1 MGSGGKRAAIRVRDI
16 ASTWGLAIAV
26 LIIGFVVAYQFVAPA
41 PPKRIVLATGADG
54 GAYQRFGE
62 EYAAYLRTAGIEVEL
77 RTTEGS
83 VENLALLKSGGEIDF
98 AFVQGGIA
106 DSEGDDGVLAIGS
119 LYLEPVWLFAGNES
133 AIASIDDLRGKRIA
147 LGTEGSGTR
156 AVATKLLAAHGIDSN
171 SAEFVGIALDELD
184 GAFTVGSIDAAFLVA
199 APESVYVSALIDHQ
213 DVSLQSLERTDAY
226 VRQLSYLSRVDLPQ
240 GVIDLRSNKPDTDV
254 RTVAL
259 TAMLATTDNLH
270 PALIDLFLIAATDIH
285 GQHSLLA
292 DAGQFPTP
300 RFTDLPL
307 SEDAERYFRRGP
319 PFLMRYLPFWA
330 ATLID
335 RLWVMLL
342 PIIGLAI
349 PLMKLIP
356 PAYRWQIRRRL
367 LRLYSALEKVDPY
380 GNSVRDAEDLAER
393 LQQLEKLDN
402 DSIIASVPR
411 GYTDDVYK
419 LRRDIDLVR
428 RRLKNTEPL

>member
-1 MGSGGKRAAIRVRDI
+1 MSSGGKRAALRLRDI
-16 ASTWGLAIAV
+16 ANTWGLAIAV
-26 LIIGFVVAYQFVAPA
+26 LIIGFVVAYQFVEPA
-41 PPKRIVLATGADG
+41 PPKRVVLATGADG

-62 EYAAYLRTAGIEVEL
+62 EYATYMRTAGIEVVL

-83 VENLALLKSGGEIDF
+83 VENLALLRNSGEIDF

-106 DSEGDDGVLAIGS
+106 DARGDDGVLAIGS
-119 LYLEPVWLFAGNES
+119 LYLEPIWLFVSNES
-133 AIASIDDLRGKRIA
+133 AIASIGDLRGKRIA

-156 AVATKLLAAHGIDSN
+156 AVATKLLAAHNIDAS

-184 GAFTVGSIDAAFLVA
+184 SAFTTGSIDAAFLVA
-199 APESVYVSALIDHQ
+199 APESVYVSDLIGRE
-213 DVSLQSLERTDAY
+213 DVSLKSLERADAY
-226 VRQLSYLSRVDLPQ
+226 VRRSSYLSKVDLPQ
-240 GVIDLRSNKPDTDV
+240 GVLDLVSNKPDTDV
-254 RTVAL
+254 QTVAL
-259 TAMLATTDNLH
+259 TAMLATTDDLH

-285 GQHSLLA
+285 GQHSLLS

-335 RLWVMLL
+335 RLWVMLF

-367 LRLYSALEKVDPY
+367 LRLYSELEKVDPF
-380 GNSVRDAEDLAER
+380 GNAIRDAEDLAER
-393 LQQLEKLDN
+393 LQQLEKLEN

-411 GYTDDVYK
+411 EYTDDVYK

-428 RRLKNTEPL
+428 RRLIDTEPL

>member
-1 MGSGGKRAAIRVRDI
+1 MGNGGKRAGIRARDI
-16 ASTWGLAIAV
+16 VSTWGLAIAV
-26 LIIGFVVAYQFVAPA
+26 LIAGFVVAYQFVEPA
-41 PPKRIVLATGADG
+41 PPKRIVLATGVDG

-62 EYAAYLRTAGIEVEL
+62 EYAAYLQTAGIEVEL

-83 VENLALLKSGGEIDF
+83 VENLALLRSGGEIDL

-106 DSEGDDGVLAIGS
+106 GSEVDDRVLAIGS
-119 LYLEPVWLFAGNES
+119 LYLEPVWLFVDNES
-133 AIASIDDLRGKRIA
+133 AIATIGDLQGKRIA

-184 GAFTVGSIDAAFLVA
+184 SAFTVGSIDAAFLVA
-199 APESVYVSALIDHQ
+199 APESEYVSALFDRQ
-213 DVSLQSLERTDAY
+213 DLSLQSLERTDAY
-226 VRQLSYLSRVDLPQ
+226 VRQLSYLSKVDLPQ

-254 RTVAL
+254 QTVAL
-259 TAMLATTDNLH
+259 TAMLATTDDLH
-270 PALIDLFLIAATDIH
+270 PALIDLFLLAATHIH

-292 DAGQFPTP
+292 DAGEFPTP
-300 RFTDLPL
+300 RFIDLPL
-307 SEDAERYFRRGP
+307 SEGAERYFRRGP

-335 RLWVMLL
+335 RLWVMLF
-342 PIIGLAI
+342 PVIGLAI
-349 PLMKLIP
+349 PLVKVIP

-367 LRLYSALEKVDPY
+367 LRLYSELEQIDPY
-380 GNSVRDAEDLAER
+380 GNGVRDAEDLAER
-393 LQQLEKLDN
+393 LQQLEELDN

-428 RRLKNTEPL
+428 RRLTETDPA

>member
-16 ASTWGLAIAV
+16 ASTWGLAITV
-26 LIIGFVVAYQFVAPA
+26 LVIGFVVAYQFVEPA

-62 EYAAYLRTAGIEVEL
+62 EYAAYLQTAGIEVEL

-83 VENLALLKSGGEIDF
+83 VENLALLKSGGEIDV

-106 DSEGDDGVLAIGS
+106 DSEANDRVLAIGS
-119 LYLEPVWLFAGNES
+119 LYLEPVWLFVDNES
-133 AIASIDDLRGKRIA
+133 AIATIDDLRGKRIA

-156 AVATKLLAAHGIDSN
+156 AVATKLLAAHGIDSS
-171 SAEFVGIALDELD
+171 SAEFVGTALDELD
-184 GAFTVGSIDAAFLVA
+184 SAFTLGRIDAAFMIA
-199 APESVYVSALIDHQ
+199 SPESEYVSALIGRQ

-226 VRQLSYLSRVDLPQ
+226 VRRLSYLSKVELPQ
-240 GVIDLRSNKPDTDV
+240 GVIDLRTNTPDTDV
-254 RTVAL
+254 QTVAL
-259 TAMLATTDNLH
+259 TAMLATTDDLH
-270 PALIDLFLIAATDIH
+270 PALIDLFLIAATDIN
-285 GQHSLLA
+285 GQHSLLS

-300 RFTDLPL
+300 RFIDLPL
-307 SEDAERYFRRGP
+307 SEDAERYFQRGP

-335 RLWVMLL
+335 RLWVMLF
-342 PIIGLAI
+342 PVIGLAI

-367 LRLYSALEKVDPY
+367 LRLYSELEQVDPY
-380 GNSVRDAEDLAER
+380 GNAVRDAEDLAER

-411 GYTDDVYK
+411 EYTDDVYK

-428 RRLKNTEPL
+428 RRLTETEPA